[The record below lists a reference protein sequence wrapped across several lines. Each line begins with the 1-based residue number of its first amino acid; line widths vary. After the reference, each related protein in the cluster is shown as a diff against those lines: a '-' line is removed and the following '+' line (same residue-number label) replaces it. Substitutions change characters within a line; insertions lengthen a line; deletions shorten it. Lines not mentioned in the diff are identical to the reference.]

1 MPETVVGNVLLL
13 ANIESKSY
21 LYQNKTNWKILSDIS
36 FIFTKNAKLKYPE
49 ICTQNWH
56 VIVNCTIF

>member
-21 LYQNKTNWKILSDIS
+21 LYQNKTNLKILSDIS

-49 ICTQNWH
+49 ICTQN
-56 VIVNCTIF
+56 